1 VIVNRRRWIIL
12 ASLAGILIV
21 VLALLLRRG
30 GEDGGIVI
38 PVVAD
43 LTGPIALYGKWA
55 VDGVTMAVED
65 VNAKG
70 GINGRK
76 LRLVV
81 EDGQSVPQAGVSAF
95 QKLLSVYH
103 PAVIIIATNTST
115 VMACA
120 PIANERQVV
129 LFTPIASGPNVT
141 QAGDFV
147 FRNRVSGYYEA
158 SEMARVAAERFRLK
172 RVALAVINN
181 EAGPGYIEA
190 FRRVFQSKGGTVA
203 VSVLLDPGK
212 TDYRTQV
219 LRVRESNPDGV
230 FLALT
235 VKEAAIFIKQ
245 SREIGFR
252 PKWLS
257 MTTIQSDELFKI
269 AGEAVEGLVFVAE
282 GGDETNQKY
291 REFAARYEKRFG
303 SMPSMNAMNGY
314 DAVHLL
320 APLIAKTNGDGKTIR
335 DALYRTRDYQGVGGV
350 LSFDENGDAYKPL
363 TLMVARAGRFQRLE

>member
-1 VIVNRRRWIIL
+1 MNRKIWIIGG
-12 ASLAGILIV
+12 AV
-21 VLALLLRRG
+21 VLLAIVIAVWLAKSPQKD
-30 GEDGGIVI
+30 EIVI

-55 VDGVTMAVED
+55 VDGVTMAIED

-70 GINGRK
+70 GINERK

-81 EDGQSVPQAGVSAF
+81 EDGQSTPQVGVSAF
-95 QKLLSVYH
+95 QKLVSVYH
-103 PAVIIIATNTST
+103 PAVIIVATNTGT

-120 PIANERQVV
+120 AIANQQQVV
-129 LFTPIASGPNVT
+129 LFTPIASGPSVT

-158 SEMARVAAERFRLK
+158 SEMARLAAERFGLK

-190 FRRVFQSKGGTVA
+190 FKKVFGVKGGNITET
-203 VSVLLDPGK
+203 VLLDPGK

-219 LRVRESNPDGV
+219 LKVQASNPDAV

-235 VKEAAIFIKQ
+235 VKEAATFIKQ
-245 SREIGFR
+245 SQEVRFR

-257 MTTIQSDELFKI
+257 MTTVQSDELFKI
-269 AGEAVEGLVFVAE
+269 AGEAAEGLVFVAE
-282 GGDETNQKY
+282 GGDEKNPEY
-291 REFAARYEKRFG
+291 RAFADRYEKTFG
-303 SMPSMNAMNGY
+303 SAPAMNALNGY
-314 DAVHLL
+314 DAVQIL
-320 APLIAKTNGDGKTIR
+320 AGLIAKSGADGRSIR
-335 DALYRTRDYQGVGGV
+335 DALYRTRNYQGVGGV
-350 LSFDENGDAYKPL
+350 LSFDENGDANKPL
-363 TLMVARAGRFQRLE
+363 MLMEVKSGRFARLE